1 MSYKRAARVA
11 GVSEDTLHRWR
22 KRGRDD
28 LAAGRRTTFAP
39 FCMRLERAEDETPA
53 EYLDAVRKSVLEPT
67 KSRKTKIKELPDGR
81 VFKEIDETVTPPNI
95 KGALW

>member
-1 MSYKRAARVA
+1 M
-11 GVSEDTLHRWR
+11 
-22 KRGRDD
+22 
-28 LAAGRRTTFAP
+28 AAGRRTTFAP
-39 FCMRLERAEDETPA
+39 FYGLVEAAEDVRAA
-53 EYLDAVRKSVLEPT
+53 EYLDAVRKSVFEPT

>member
-1 MSYKRAARVA
+1 MRA
-11 GVSEDTLHRWR
+11 
-22 KRGRDD
+22 
-28 LAAGRRTTFAP
+28 
-39 FCMRLERAEDETPA
+39 A
-53 EYLDAVRKSVLEPT
+53 EYLDAVRKSVFEPT